1 MANAWLKW
9 LKGEGNIA
17 AINPPSDTEEST
29 EHVDNRIVRDD
40 ILGDSCPGMEEEK
53 ENTDDENINIEVEV
67 ENESGRIVDRI
78 IRGEQIM

>member
-1 MANAWLKW
+1 MR
-9 LKGEGNIA
+9 G
-17 AINPPSDTEEST
+17 
-29 EHVDNRIVRDD
+29 D
-40 ILGDSCPGMEEEK
+40 ILGDSCPGIEEEK